1 MRIASIP
8 PACQHSAGPRLLS
21 SPLIGTQDLPCPSGR
36 CGNAQSSG
44 KSGQISPNR
53 ITCWRFV
60 SARLQPP
67 LSPPSHRVP
76 TSSLVSRRF
85 TDSSTMAARL
95 ETAAL
100 AAEYADAP
108 SRDTS
113 FTPNFTV
120 PIELEPLS
128 PYVIYEPQGAWNA
141 YSDIRSSRGALGDV
155 MLADGTSDPIRVV
168 LQYLGTTA
176 TVNGTLSNMA
186 EDVLANAKANIT
198 TNIEGWAFHVDDAPV
213 GNPPDTAQDG
223 LWRLTFNASTGE
235 LDLDNHVV
243 ALQYDPKSAGAS
255 KQMTL
260 ESASV
265 QVGIIAERCVHGTDA
280 AAVLVIVRRV
290 GGAALV

>member
-1 MRIASIP
+1 
-8 PACQHSAGPRLLS
+8 
-21 SPLIGTQDLPCPSGR
+21 
-36 CGNAQSSG
+36 
-44 KSGQISPNR
+44 
-53 ITCWRFV
+53 
-60 SARLQPP
+60 
-67 LSPPSHRVP
+67 
-76 TSSLVSRRF
+76 
-85 TDSSTMAARL
+85 MAARL

-108 SRDTS
+108 ARDTS

-128 PYVIYEPQGAWNA
+128 PYVIYEPRGAWDA

-198 TNIEGWAFHVDDAPV
+198 TNIEGWAFHVDDAPAR
-213 GNPPDTAQDG
+213 NPPDIAQDG

-243 ALQYDPKSAGAS
+243 ALWYDPKSAGAS